1 MESEELQKLKK
12 TKGILL
18 LLVPLTAFMAA
29 MKFLGVFS
37 VGSFPV
43 YTEAVISV
51 FALLYLVHVS
61 RKIKSL
67 EQGS

>member
-18 LLVPLTAFMAA
+18 LIVPVTAFMAA
-29 MKFLGVFS
+29 MKFLGIFA
-37 VGSFPV
+37 VGSFPA
-43 YTEAVISV
+43 YTEAVISA
-51 FALLYLVHVS
+51 FALVYLVHVS

-67 EQGS
+67 EQSG